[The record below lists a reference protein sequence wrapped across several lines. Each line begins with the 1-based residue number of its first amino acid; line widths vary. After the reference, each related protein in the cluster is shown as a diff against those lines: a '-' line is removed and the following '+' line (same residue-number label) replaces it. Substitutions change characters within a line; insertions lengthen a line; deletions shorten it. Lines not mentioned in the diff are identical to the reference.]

1 MEDANLIWTE
11 QPVLDNPLLI
21 LGFSGWSNGGEVPS
35 SVLWYILSRF
45 DAKIIAE
52 LKTDG
57 FYTYN
62 VGRADA
68 KRPLV
73 EIENGM
79 IRAFSAQTLNFW
91 AHKAELGG
99 KDMLLVSGPEPE
111 LNWNSLTKTII
122 NVAKFYDV
130 EKIITLGGMF
140 DSIPHTA
147 PPRIQG
153 VANYSTLVDELKEY
167 HIEPVNY
174 KGPSSIYGQVLVEAT
189 KNDIPAVSLWA
200 STPHYIQVTNFI
212 ACYHLML
219 KLNELYGLNIDLEVA
234 SQDSKYLYKQIDDA
248 IEKKPE
254 LAEYLKTLEK
264 DFQKGSAPGSE
275 EPIHKN
281 IIKEIEDLFKDNP
294 GQN

>member
-11 QPVLDNPLLI
+11 QPVLDNPLMI

-35 SVLWYILSRF
+35 SILWYLLSRF

-62 VGRADA
+62 MGRADA

-79 IRAFSAQTLNFW
+79 IRAFTAQTLTFW

-99 KDMLLVSGPEPE
+99 KDLILVSCPEPE
-111 LNWNSLTKTII
+111 LNWNSLTKSII
-122 NVAKFYDV
+122 NVAKYYDV
-130 EKIITLGGMF
+130 EKIVMLGGMF

-153 VANYSTLVDELKEY
+153 LANYLTLRDELTD
-167 HIEPVNY
+167 HGIEPVNY
-174 KGPSSIYGQVLVEAT
+174 KGPSSIYGLVMIEST

-212 ACYHLML
+212 GCYNMML
-219 KLNELYGLNIDLEVA
+219 KLNELYELNIDLEVA
-234 SQDSKYLYKQIDDA
+234 SQDSKYLYQQINDA
-248 IEKKPE
+248 IKKKPE

-264 DFQKGSAPGSE
+264 DLHRGSAATPE
-275 EPIHKN
+275 EPINKN
-281 IIKEIEDLFKDNP
+281 IIKEIEDLFKDIP
-294 GQN
+294 GQ

>member
-11 QPVLDNPLLI
+11 QPVLDNPLMI

-52 LKTDG
+52 LKADG

-62 VGRADA
+62 MSRPDA

-79 IRAFSAQTLNFW
+79 IRAFTAQTLTFW

-99 KDMLLVSGPEPE
+99 KDLILVSGPEPE
-111 LNWNSLTKTII
+111 LNWNSLTKSII
-122 NVAKFYDV
+122 NVAKYYDV
-130 EKIITLGGMF
+130 DKIVTLGGMF

-153 VANYSTLVDELKEY
+153 LANYLTLRDELKE
-167 HIEPVNY
+167 HNIEPVNY
-174 KGPSSIYGQVLVEAT
+174 KGPSSIYGLMMIEAT

-212 ACYHLML
+212 GCYNLML
-219 KLNELYGLNIDLEVA
+219 KLNELYELNIDLEVA
-234 SQDSKYLYKQIDDA
+234 RQDSEYLYRQINDA

-264 DFQKGSAPGSE
+264 DFRQGTSQPKE
-275 EPIHKN
+275 EPINKN
-281 IIKEIEDLFKDNP
+281 IIKQIEDLFKENQ
-294 GQN
+294 GQ

>member
-11 QPVLDNPLLI
+11 KPVLDNPLMI

-35 SVLWYILSRF
+35 SVLWYILSRI

-52 LKTDG
+52 LKPDR

-62 VGRADA
+62 LGRPDA

-79 IRAFSAQTLNFW
+79 IQAFTAQSLNFW

-99 KDMLLVSGPEPE
+99 KDLLLVSGPEPE
-111 LNWNSLTKTII
+111 LNWNSVTQTII
-122 NVAKFYDV
+122 NLAKYYDV
-130 EKIITLGGMF
+130 EKIVTLGGMF

-153 VANYSTLVDELKEY
+153 VANYMTLRDEFKE
-167 HIEPVNY
+167 HNIELVNY
-174 KGPSSIYGQVLVEAT
+174 KGPSSIYGSMMVEAT
-189 KNDIPAVSLWA
+189 KNDIPMISLWA

-212 ACYHLML
+212 GCYNLML
-219 KLNELYGLNIDLEVA
+219 KLNEMLDLNIDLEVA
-234 SQDSKYLYKQIDDA
+234 RQDSEYLYHQIDDA
-248 IEKKPE
+248 ILKKPE
-254 LAEYLKTLEK
+254 LSEYLKTLER
-264 DFQKGSAPGSE
+264 DFHQGASQPKE
-275 EPIHKN
+275 QPINKN
-281 IIKEIEDLFKDNP
+281 IMKEIEDLLKDNP
-294 GQN
+294 GQ